1 MPPSPEKQ
9 AKRPRG
15 ADRPFPW
22 RCRHCGK
29 QEVALSKVSYDA
41 EVRHDGRLYA
51 FTVPSLE
58 LPICSACG
66 EKVFTNEANEQIG
79 AALRA
84 HLGLLTPEE
93 IRRGLERLG
102 LTQKET
108 AQRLGIAEATLSHW
122 LTDTQ
127 IQSRA
132 MDNLMRLFLES
143 DEVRE
148 LLARKFG
155 RPGGNSNASQ
165 PSESDGTRPAGVNR
179 VKKYLDKPRYGAR
192 ESGEFRLHCV
202 SEN

>member
-9 AKRPRG
+9 AKRPRNV
-15 ADRPFPW
+15 DRPFPW
-22 RCRHCGK
+22 RCLHCDK
-29 QEVALSKVSYDA
+29 QEVSPRKVSYDA

-51 FTVPSLE
+51 FTIPNLE
-58 LPICSACG
+58 LPVCSACG

-93 IRRGLERLG
+93 IRSGLDRLG

-108 AQRLGIAEATLSHW
+108 AQQLGIAEATLSHW

-143 DEVRE
+143 EEVRH
-148 LLARKFG
+148 LLAWKFG
-155 RPGGNSNASQ
+155 HPGGNGNRSQ
-165 PSESDGTRPAGVNR
+165 PSESDGVRPDGANR

-192 ESGEFRLHCV
+192 AFGEFRLHCV

>member
-1 MPPSPEKQ
+1 VSP
-9 AKRPRG
+9 
-15 ADRPFPW
+15 
-22 RCRHCGK
+22 
-29 QEVALSKVSYDA
+29 SKVSYDA

-51 FTVPSLE
+51 FTIPSLE
-58 LPICSACG
+58 LPVCSACG
-66 EKVFTNEANEQIG
+66 EKVFTNEANEHIA

-84 HLGLLTPEE
+84 HLGLLTPDE
-93 IRRGLERLG
+93 IRSGLDRLG

-143 DEVRE
+143 EEVRE

-155 RPGGNSNASQ
+155 RPGGNGNTTSRPA
-165 PSESDGTRPAGVNR
+165 ESDGMRPAGVNR
-179 VKKYLDKPRYGAR
+179 VEKYLDKPRYGAR

>member
-1 MPPSPEKQ
+1 M
-9 AKRPRG
+9 
-15 ADRPFPW
+15 
-22 RCRHCGK
+22 
-29 QEVALSKVSYDA
+29 SYDA

-58 LPICSACG
+58 LPVCSACG
-66 EKVFTNEANEQIG
+66 EKVFTNEANQQIG

-93 IRRGLERLG
+93 IRSGLDRLG
-102 LTQKET
+102 LTQKES

-143 DEVRE
+143 EEARE

-155 RPGGNSNASQ
+155 HSVGKGS
-165 PSESDGTRPAGVNR
+165 
-179 VKKYLDKPRYGAR
+179 AR
-192 ESGEFRLHCV
+192 SRLAV
-202 SEN
+202 DRA